1 MKTLPKFFLLLACVI
16 AAGPLV
22 WHVVSSVKTSEELN
36 VIPPTILPSEVSFGN
51 YTELFERRPFLSY
64 YRNSFIISA
73 LASIICVLCAA
84 PAAYSLSRIPGRQ
97 RSVITSGLL
106 LLAFF
111 PPIVY
116 LFPVYEIVRA
126 LHLVNHA
133 WALILPYVALNLP
146 FAIWFLNGYFRQIP
160 NELEEAATLD
170 GLGPF
175 QTFFRIMLPLS
186 TDALLSAGVLVFIF
200 SWNEFMFALTFM
212 NVEDSKTITVGLA
225 TLSGAFSVAIPWG
238 LLAAGVVASSL
249 PLILLVAI
257 FQKRIVAGLT
267 AGSLK

>member
-1 MKTLPKFFLLLACVI
+1 MKTLPKLFLFLACVI
-16 AAGPLV
+16 AAGPLM
-22 WHVVSSVKTSEELN
+22 WHVISSVKTSEEIN

-51 YTELFERRPFLSY
+51 YSELFERRPFLSY

-84 PAAYSLSRIPGRQ
+84 PAAYGLSRIPGRR

-133 WALILPYVALNLP
+133 WALILPYVAL
-146 FAIWFLNGYFRQIP
+146 
-160 NELEEAATLD
+160 
-170 GLGPF
+170 
-175 QTFFRIMLPLS
+175 
-186 TDALLSAGVLVFIF
+186 
-200 SWNEFMFALTFM
+200 
-212 NVEDSKTITVGLA
+212 
-225 TLSGAFSVAIPWG
+225 
-238 LLAAGVVASSL
+238 
-249 PLILLVAI
+249 
-257 FQKRIVAGLT
+257 
-267 AGSLK
+267 